1 MKGERW
7 KKRYKDTIVT
17 CACSTDI
24 VTEASSAGLLVQ
36 FLRVLDHLQGP
47 PHNMAKPIHTRT
59 TQSGAELFTDHYN
72 NSHRVVV
79 QRKK

>member
-1 MKGERW
+1 
-7 KKRYKDTIVT
+7 
-17 CACSTDI
+17 
-24 VTEASSAGLLVQ
+24 LLVQ